1 MVFPHTSS
9 CLYLFQVIFRSVTER
24 VHVYFTLDQ
33 LNLCKVLGVV
43 TFRKVVK
50 NSITFCLNP
59 LLMIRDGHITPVEV
73 RVNTEQRSIFE
84 GNESNVQKLKLCL
97 LFLLVFIYLFICLF
111 IYFYPTYNKHAIKEI
126 LTVIKLKEGLSFNP
140 FVVFVCSSFQVF

>member
-1 MVFPHTSS
+1 M
-9 CLYLFQVIFRSVTER
+9 
-24 VHVYFTLDQ
+24 HVYFTLYQ

-50 NSITFCLNP
+50 NSIIFCLNP

-73 RVNTEQRSIFE
+73 RVDTEQRSIFE

-97 LFLLVFIYLFICLF
+97 LFLLVFIYLFISIQL
-111 IYFYPTYNKHAIKEI
+111 IINM
-126 LTVIKLKEGLSFNP
+126 LSRK
-140 FVVFVCSSFQVF
+140 S

>member
-1 MVFPHTSS
+1 M
-9 CLYLFQVIFRSVTER
+9 
-24 VHVYFTLDQ
+24 HVYFTLDQ
-33 LNLCKVLGVV
+33 LNLCKILGVV

-50 NSITFCLNP
+50 NSIIFCLNP

-73 RVNTEQRSIFE
+73 RVDTEQRSIFE

-97 LFLLVFIYLFICLF
+97 LFLLVFIYLFI
-111 IYFYPTYNKHAIKEI
+111 YFYPTYNKHTIKEI
-126 LTVIKLKEGLSFNP
+126 LTVIKLREGLSFNP

>member
-9 CLYLFQVIFRSVTER
+9 CLYLFQVIFRGVTER
-24 VHVYFTLDQ
+24 VHVYFTLDL

-50 NSITFCLNP
+50 NSITFCLNL

-97 LFLLVFIYLFICLF
+97 LFLLVFIY
-111 IYFYPTYNKHAIKEI
+111 FYPTYNKHAIKEI